1 MSLLFLLLAPSARAD
16 GLDCKTELHL
26 LDMKM
31 NVIASNIANINST
44 RTPEGGPYKRKRFS
58 CVDDYCTLIIDAGSP
73 LFVYEPEHP
82 DAGEDGYVE
91 YPNISL
97 MDSF

>member
-1 MSLLFLLLAPSARAD
+1 
-16 GLDCKTELHL
+16 
-26 LDMKM
+26 M

-97 MDSF
+97 MDEMKSMIDSKKEYELVAQRCATE